1 MNLGTLVGE
10 AGWLWLILA
19 VGLGIAELLAPGVFL
34 IFLAIAAAI
43 TGVATLVLAD
53 LSPVAQLVSFGVWT
67 AVAVLIGRRWYRDY
81 PVESADP
88 LLNDRAARLIGDIVV
103 VTDAIEN
110 GAGRVRVGDGT
121 WPAHGPDVPV
131 GAHVRI
137 TGIDSGA
144 LLIEPEAASR

>member
-1 MNLGTLVGE
+1 MNLSTLVGE

-53 LSPVAQLVSFGVWT
+53 LSPVAQLASFGVWT
-67 AVAVLIGRRWYRDY
+67 AVAVLIGKRWYRDY
-81 PVESADP
+81 PVESSDP

-121 WPAHGPDVPV
+121 WPAHGPDMPA
-131 GAHVRI
+131 GTQVRV
-137 TGIDSGA
+137 TGIESGA
-144 LLIEPEAASR
+144 LLIEPAPADS